1 MTDDGRATM
10 RDVSHR
16 PPTGEPLT
24 RLWQRG
30 PDGREGDD
38 GAAGGEWRRDAAS
51 DD

>member
-1 MTDDGRATM
+1 M

-30 PDGREGDD
+30 PSDPEGP
-38 GAAGGEWRRDAAS
+38 AARAGQDPHRRPDAAS